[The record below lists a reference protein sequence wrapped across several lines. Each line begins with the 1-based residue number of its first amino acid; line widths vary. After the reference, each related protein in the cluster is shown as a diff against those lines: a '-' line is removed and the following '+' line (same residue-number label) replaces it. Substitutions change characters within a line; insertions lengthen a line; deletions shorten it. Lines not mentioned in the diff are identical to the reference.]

1 LSFAERGIMGAVSPA
16 GVTVGLILIAV
27 GAILAFAV
35 EDTAEGVNVAAV
47 GWILI
52 IVGGVAALISL
63 IFWAGWQTPYRR
75 RTYAEAPPTRRRVVE
90 EEDVGP
96 PGPPLP

>member
-1 LSFAERGIMGAVSPA
+1 MGVVSPA

-35 EDTAEGVNVAAV
+35 EDTAEGVNVVAV

-96 PGPPLP
+96 PGPPPP